1 MRGESAGVE
10 AMPDPILIPA
20 EHTGAS
26 SVAGPDPE
34 SRKQIFAGL
43 AIGTEKV
50 VVDSLPCRLSQL
62 KAN

>member
-1 MRGESAGVE
+1 
-10 AMPDPILIPA
+10 MPDPILIPA

-43 AIGTEKV
+43 AIGTAKV